1 MGLMLSVVISYAGAL
16 EAIECIRHIV
26 SGIIPRSDPDFED
39 LIQYYNKLLQNS
51 ANPSHNDWIS
61 ACGQGY
67 LSLKEN
73 KEGKLES
80 VAVKYYDGQ
89 PSSTAILFSTKI
101 SSFGQDSLED
111 NSHVNGGYS
120 SERYTPT
127 KTKTIISNTSES
139 FSVGNRRRSPTYN
152 ENVSDS
158 VPYSSDS
165 SERRERN
172 AREASNE
179 NVAWEY
185 SPLTPTSPL
194 PEIHFQSYDEDKPGS
209 VGYSEEY
216 LRSRS
221 RESSRERKHESWSE
235 EPASGNVDDE
245 KTAETKPQLN
255 KPSLDSFEEKDE
267 TKETN
272 ELIFSGEYT
281 KAMNKDWHSGHFCCW
296 QCDESLTGQRYVL
309 REEHPYCIKCYESVF
324 ANGCEECNKII
335 GIDSKDLSYKDKHW
349 HEACF
354 LCAKCRVSLVDKQF
368 GSKLDKIYCG
378 NCYDAQFASR
388 CDGCGEVFRAGTK
401 KMEYKTRQWHEKCFC
416 CVVCKNPIGTKSF
429 IPREQ
434 EIYCAGCYEDK
445 FATRCVK
452 CNKII
457 TQGGVTYKN
466 EPWHRECFTCTHC
479 DASLAGQ
486 RFTSR
491 DEKPYCAECFGEL
504 FAKRCTSC
512 SKPITGIGGTRF
524 ISFEDRHWH
533 NDCFIC
539 AQCKTSLVGKGFI
552 TDGQDIICPEC
563 AKQKL
568 M

>member
-1 MGLMLSVVISYAGAL
+1 M
-16 EAIECIRHIV
+16 
-26 SGIIPRSDPDFED
+26 P
-39 LIQYYNKLLQNS
+39 
-51 ANPSHNDWIS
+51 
-61 ACGQGY
+61 
-67 LSLKEN
+67 
-73 KEGKLES
+73 
-80 VAVKYYDGQ
+80 
-89 PSSTAILFSTKI
+89 
-101 SSFGQDSLED
+101 
-111 NSHVNGGYS
+111 
-120 SERYTPT
+120 PT
-127 KTKTIISNTSES
+127 
-139 FSVGNRRRSPTYN
+139 
-152 ENVSDS
+152 
-158 VPYSSDS
+158 
-165 SERRERN
+165 
-172 AREASNE
+172 
-179 NVAWEY
+179 
-185 SPLTPTSPL
+185 
-194 PEIHFQSYDEDKPGS
+194 
-209 VGYSEEY
+209 
-216 LRSRS
+216 
-221 RESSRERKHESWSE
+221 ESSRDGMLCLSRHDGCPWDQALQSIDGKWTGLRYSCLKILHLYCKVFEQEEIIDMVIRKTCKSCGCDRLKHSVYHEELNSVRDRLGLRETRSGHFGVDSPPGLTAKQAELYWAALAERAPTGIAGATGAAAWRSWRTRALASQLPKQDLSLAHCRHIDE
-235 EPASGNVDDE
+235 EHRKQFEDFVAARNEIALDIGVASQHHGSTLECMGCSKSIRNGNIMVQAPRIGEEAFYHPTCFTCAECDE
-245 KTAETKPQLN
+245 LLVELAYCVFDGRLYCVRHYAERLKPRCQAC
-255 KPSLDSFEEKDE
+255 D
-267 TKETN
+267 

-309 REEHPYCIKCYESVF
+309 RDEHPYCIKCYESVF

-388 CDGCGEVFRAGTK
+388 CDGCGDVFRAGTK

-466 EPWHRECFTCTHC
+466 EPWHRECFTCTNC
-479 DASLAGQ
+479 NTSLAGQ

-512 SKPITGIGGTRF
+512 TKPITGIGGTRF